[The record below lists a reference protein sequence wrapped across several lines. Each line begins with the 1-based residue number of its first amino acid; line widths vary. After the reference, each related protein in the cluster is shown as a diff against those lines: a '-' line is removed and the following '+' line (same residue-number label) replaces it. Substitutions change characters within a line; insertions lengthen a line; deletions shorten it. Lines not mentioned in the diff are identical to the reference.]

1 MQLSQD
7 QLDRFHDEGFL
18 ILPAAFSP
26 AEVEVLRRPLARL
39 FAEEVPE
46 NFRERT
52 SGQVRTAMGLHR
64 RDETYGKLARHPR
77 LVRPAQQIL
86 GDDALYIQQDKV
98 NAKPAFAGE
107 VWQWHYDFATHRE
120 EDGAPAP
127 LALNLHIFLDDV
139 SAFNGPLWF
148 IKGSHRQGPVPAALD
163 VETTSYPLWC
173 VDKNTLAGLV
183 EAGDIVSAEGLAG
196 SMLIFGD
203 LLVHGSPPN
212 MSPWDRRIYSLI
224 LNPVAN
230 ASTKPGRAEHQ
241 HHQDL
246 TPVEALEDDCL
257 MAETAEAV

>member
-1 MQLSQD
+1 
-7 QLDRFHDEGFL
+7 
-18 ILPAAFSP
+18 
-26 AEVEVLRRPLARL
+26 
-39 FAEEVPE
+39 
-46 NFRERT
+46 
-52 SGQVRTAMGLHR
+52 
-64 RDETYGKLARHPR
+64 
-77 LVRPAQQIL
+77 
-86 GDDALYIQQDKV
+86 V

-212 MSPWDRRIYSLI
+212 MSPWGRRIYSLI

-230 ASTKPGRAEHQ
+230 ASTKQGRAEHQ
-241 HHQDL
+241 HHRDL
-246 TPVEALEDDCL
+246 TPATTYAPPILWCTSAKSGL
-257 MAETAEAV
+257 SLSAC